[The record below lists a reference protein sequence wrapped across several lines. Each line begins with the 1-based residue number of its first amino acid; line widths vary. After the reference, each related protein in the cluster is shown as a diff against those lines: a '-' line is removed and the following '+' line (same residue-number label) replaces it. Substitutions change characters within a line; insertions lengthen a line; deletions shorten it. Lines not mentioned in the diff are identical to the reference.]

1 MTLRLSSFLLEY
13 EVDVEMDV
21 NTGSVIH
28 IDANNIANARTA
40 SRLIITNSELIDEV
54 IDVGRAIT
62 QSNVVVN
69 MRHSG
74 NSYCERTTMHTV
86 DVTNGELVDNII
98 EFLEI
103 QGSSINITAYDS
115 ANIFTVSSKTYI
127 LRSRHALLLAAYVFF
142 PFLSISHQIV

>member
-1 MTLRLSSFLLEY
+1 ME
-13 EVDVEMDV
+13 V
-21 NTGSVIH
+21 NTGSVIKV
-28 IDANNIANARTA
+28 DVNNIANAHTT

-54 IDVGRAIT
+54 IDVGTWIS
-62 QSNVVVN
+62 QSTVVVN
-69 MRHSG
+69 MRNSG
-74 NSYCERTTMHTV
+74 NSYCTGVNMHTV

>member
-13 EVDVEMDV
+13 EVDVEMEV
-21 NTGSVIH
+21 NRVSVINV
-28 IDANNIANARTA
+28 DANNIANARTA

-54 IDVGRAIT
+54 IDVGTAIT
-62 QSNVVVN
+62 QSTVTVN

-98 EFLEI
+98 EFFSI

-115 ANIFTVSSKTYI
+115 ANIFTVSSKTHI
-127 LRSRHALLLAAYVFF
+127 LRSRRLFLLLMLS
-142 PFLSISHQIV
+142 FLSIL